1 MYNYRDIDE
10 NKIFS
15 NGGLNLH
22 IVWIAQRRQSGIIRI
37 LKEYT
42 SVVYSKNTL
51 YGLQCTLIGP
61 CHRTKSDT
69 LFGVILSSISIH
81 VGHRDTLRYWWLF
94 KHVIYC
100 FTCTFVFKCV

>member
-22 IVWIAQRRQSGIIRI
+22 IARIAEKCHSGIIQI

-42 SVVYSKNTL
+42 SVV
-51 YGLQCTLIGP
+51 
-61 CHRTKSDT
+61 
-69 LFGVILSSISIH
+69 
-81 VGHRDTLRYWWLF
+81 
-94 KHVIYC
+94 
-100 FTCTFVFKCV
+100 